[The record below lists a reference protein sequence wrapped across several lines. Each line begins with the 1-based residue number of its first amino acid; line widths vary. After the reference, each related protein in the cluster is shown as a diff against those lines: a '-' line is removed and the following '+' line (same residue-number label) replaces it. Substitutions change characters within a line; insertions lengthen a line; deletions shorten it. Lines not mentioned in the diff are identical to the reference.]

1 MPRETNPLQGAFAG
15 VHPASL
21 TLQQLAAAE
30 VVDCHE
36 NALATA
42 NRGST
47 CLASAQTDKLT
58 APLSTRWSYR
68 KMFSPSN
75 ARDSECREGLIRP
88 ASVQPKPL
96 RWSITNP
103 RLQHHIDPGH
113 QRCRVAM
120 RIAASRYR
128 QWRKNGK
135 PEARAVEPFDPRR

>member
-58 APLSTRWSYR
+58 APLS
-68 KMFSPSN
+68 N
-75 ARDSECREGLIRP
+75 AGLIGKCSHP
-88 ASVQPKPL
+88 PMQEIA
-96 RWSITNP
+96 N
-103 RLQHHIDPGH
+103 
-113 QRCRVAM
+113 AM
-120 RIAASRYR
+120 
-128 QWRKNGK
+128 KG
-135 PEARAVEPFDPRR
+135 